1 MTIKTEGSD
10 KLTVDTKASCGCSC
24 KEEIL
29 FLLKRV
35 QTIEEDLLDFPTESD
50 MCRVENR
57 VDDLENSTEYLEN
70 RVTDAEENI
79 SEIESKLDYIEEDVS
94 NIEND
99 MSIEMSDLE
108 KLVGT
113 IDSRMTSFIKTNSI
127 DVVKLG
133 K

>member
-24 KEEIL
+24 KEQIENL
-29 FLLKRV
+29 SKR
-35 QTIEEDLLDFPTESD
+35 INDLELELLDIPDDNQLTKLEA
-50 MCRVENR
+50 R
-57 VDDLENSTEYLEN
+57 VDSHENLIDDVDN
-70 RVTDAEENI
+70 RLTDAEDTIDESENKI
-79 SEIESKLDYIEEDVS
+79 SYIEDDVA
-94 NIEND
+94 NLEND

-108 KLVGT
+108 TLVGT